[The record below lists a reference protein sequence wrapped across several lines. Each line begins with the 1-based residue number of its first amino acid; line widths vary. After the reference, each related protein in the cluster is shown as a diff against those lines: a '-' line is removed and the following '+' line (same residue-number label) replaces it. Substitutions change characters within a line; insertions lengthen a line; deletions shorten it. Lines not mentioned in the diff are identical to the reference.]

1 MKRAAMA
8 MAATILCIAFVLGA
22 GDALMRYARPMN
34 SFTYDLSLIWSGEAM
49 PEGWTYDQK
58 GWTVF
63 TMRGGRKHVL
73 NATET
78 GGFWGDVQPDE
89 TFYFSRTLTENV
101 DAPQLQIDAYDRSM
115 AVFLDGEL
123 LYSDGPQ
130 QSIGEL
136 VLGEL
141 GWVRSTPV
149 IVDLPD
155 DYIGKELTIAQNAG
169 SVELDIEGAQFVV
182 FPCAVTLGCGYAY
195 ESGLISGS
203 FGAAIPA
210 TLLMAAGMFLMF
222 AFVVGAW
229 RGRWNGMAFS
239 AALYIFLWMA
249 GLLADTF
256 FFSAYHPRLQ
266 DNTAYICR
274 CMALSTL
281 LMFLASR
288 AVRLRTLSWTLA
300 ILNAACSVLTLY
312 MDLTNDVYTDDLSI
326 FLHDVPF
333 QLTGFVGLIAAMAC
347 AWLMWRKGGL
357 FYRIFAPLTAIGLV
371 GLLLFAAIFNGEF
384 ILVQLKL
391 AFLNMSFA
399 FFLWPL
405 MAVTATAAA
414 ISAISE
420 LIAQEFERRMEAR
433 QIAERGAMALASY
446 QGMCSQHEQVMM
458 LRHDLSRHLHV
469 LRQLTCEE
477 AAQSYL
483 DELIGQNERIPVI
496 VQSGNSMIDIILNC
510 RLSNAAALGIE
521 VEISSAQAPQALPMS
536 KADLCSLMLNLMDN
550 ALAAASAPTLKRR
563 RIRLD
568 LRVKGGF
575 FVFVCENTCAQCA
588 ESPKQGHGLGL
599 KIVKSIAERYDC
611 LMELEHA
618 AGSYKVIIAVPIE

>member
-1 MKRAAMA
+1 
-8 MAATILCIAFVLGA
+8 
-22 GDALMRYARPMN
+22 
-34 SFTYDLSLIWSGEAM
+34 
-49 PEGWTYDQK
+49 
-58 GWTVF
+58 
-63 TMRGGRKHVL
+63 
-73 NATET
+73 
-78 GGFWGDVQPDE
+78 
-89 TFYFSRTLTENV
+89 
-101 DAPQLQIDAYDRSM
+101 
-115 AVFLDGEL
+115 
-123 LYSDGPQ
+123 
-130 QSIGEL
+130 
-136 VLGEL
+136 
-141 GWVRSTPV
+141 
-149 IVDLPD
+149 
-155 DYIGKELTIAQNAG
+155 
-169 SVELDIEGAQFVV
+169 
-182 FPCAVTLGCGYAY
+182 
-195 ESGLISGS
+195 
-203 FGAAIPA
+203 
-210 TLLMAAGMFLMF
+210 
-222 AFVVGAW
+222 
-229 RGRWNGMAFS
+229 MAFS

-288 AVRLRTLSWTLA
+288 AVRMRTLSWTLA

-333 QLTGFVGLIAAMAC
+333 QLTGFVGMIAAMAC

-371 GLLLFAAIFNGEF
+371 GLLL
-384 ILVQLKL
+384 
-391 AFLNMSFA
+391 
-399 FFLWPL
+399 
-405 MAVTATAAA
+405 
-414 ISAISE
+414 
-420 LIAQEFERRMEAR
+420 
-433 QIAERGAMALASY
+433 
-446 QGMCSQHEQVMM
+446 
-458 LRHDLSRHLHV
+458 
-469 LRQLTCEE
+469 
-477 AAQSYL
+477 SYL

-496 VQSGNSMIDIILNC
+496 VQSGSSMIDIILNG